1 MTIFHPDLR
10 SQLNAAADLAWLKT
24 VTTMLW
30 AATNTEGNADENLDL
45 LNNQYKALPKYAAT
59 SNAVR
64 ATAGAIYRHC
74 KAVVMHEEQP
84 GDVLPIIANYA
95 GEGAGPDEVLARFDS
110 WMTIVHPDLR
120 SQLNAA
126 ADLAWLK
133 TVATMLWAATNT
145 EGNADENLDLLNNQY
160 KALPKY
166 AATSNAVRATAG

>member
-1 MTIFHPDLR
+1 
-10 SQLNAAADLAWLKT
+10 
-24 VTTMLW
+24 MLW

-95 GEGAGPDEVLARFDS
+95 GEPA
-110 WMTIVHPDLR
+110 DLT
-120 SQLNAA
+120 

-133 TVATMLWAATNT
+133 TVATMFWAATNT
-145 EGNADENLDLLNNQY
+145 EGNADDKLNLLNNQR
-160 KALPKY
+160 KALPEY
-166 AATSNAVRATAG
+166 PATSNAVRATAGAIYRHCKAVVM